1 MEKGRALLT
10 RQIVQPDQVEPIR
23 EVEEWDV
30 TKEDEEDE
38 DDVLF
43 AILESWFGNE
53 ETVRNW

>member
-43 AILESWFGNE
+43 AILESRFGNE